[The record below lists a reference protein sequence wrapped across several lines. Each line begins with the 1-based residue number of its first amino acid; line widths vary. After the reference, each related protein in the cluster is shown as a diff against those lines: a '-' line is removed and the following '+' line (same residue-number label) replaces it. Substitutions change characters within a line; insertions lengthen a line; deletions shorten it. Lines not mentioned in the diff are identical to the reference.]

1 MKRKI
6 PCLCDRVFEVEV
18 PEEINL
24 DTDPAYLDE
33 IKDGSFFNFSCPAC
47 GKKHKPEFPLL
58 ILWPSKK
65 LRFEVLS
72 ELERGE
78 FYRRKKT
85 AVRKASEAAETIIGY
100 PEMADRLTVIHDGF
114 EPAPVEAIKYYLL
127 IKAEE
132 QYPDEEIEIWYF
144 GFSKGGD
151 ANGVEDARGIEGFLE
166 FHIHGIKENEVAVM
180 KVPISLYEK
189 TLHDYRSNP
198 KKEIFSVL
206 RVKTYL
212 SVKNTMRHEA
222 LL

>member
-6 PCLCDRVFEVEV
+6 PCPCDKVFEVEV

-24 DTDPAYLDE
+24 DTDPVYMDE

-47 GKKHKPEFPLL
+47 GKKHKPEFPLS
-58 ILWPSKK
+58 ILWPSKG
-65 LRFEVLS
+65 LRFEVLP

-78 FYRRKKT
+78 FYKQKKN
-85 AVRKASEAAETIIGY
+85 SEKKGSDPAETIIGY
-100 PEMADRLTVIHDGF
+100 PEMADRLAVIHDGF
-114 EPAPVEAIKYYLL
+114 EPAPIEAIKYFLL
-127 IKAEE
+127 LKAEE

-144 GFSKGGD
+144 GFSKGGNSQGGD
-151 ANGVEDARGIEGFLE
+151 SQGIESFLE
-166 FHIHGIKENEVAVM
+166 FHIHGIRENEVAVM
-180 KVPISLYEK
+180 KVPVSLYEK
-189 TLHDYRSNP
+189 TLHDYKSNP